1 MVLRQSAEG
10 RGQKLNVLHSIEKR
24 YNVALALSISS
35 HRRSDRCIFP
45 QSAICCKQQRFAIAT
60 QLGLPLTSHSW

>member
-24 YNVALALSISS
+24 YSVVSLHSPSLLDNDK
-35 HRRSDRCIFP
+35 SDSLRD
-45 QSAICCKQQRFAIAT
+45 S
-60 QLGLPLTSHSW
+60 

>member
-24 YNVALALSISS
+24 YRPDARLSGFFIL
-35 HRRSDRCIFP
+35 IWKTLLG
-45 QSAICCKQQRFAIAT
+45 SAMAV
-60 QLGLPLTSHSW
+60 PLDFE